1 MKIEV
6 NFQAS
11 SHTVIVTI
19 QEISSHFINC
29 FEKCILYSFSQVVA
43 TLQTSFFF
51 GKASAYHFKCFFIWG
66 RLLALCV
73 RVKFGS
79 SSLLCSFQKYS
90 IFCSFQNMFFTH
102 KKERHVRFCKL
113 SVYGI
118 YHSKPIINSQ
128 YDVLKM
134 LIIIAHV
141 ESYN

>member
-11 SHTVIVTI
+11 SQTGIVTI

-29 FEKCILYSFSQVVA
+29 FEKMHSIFLFLGSGNLAGIL
-43 TLQTSFFF
+43 LF
-51 GKASAYHFKCFFIWG
+51 GKASAYHFKCFFIWW